1 MYKNKKI
8 LGVIVARGGSK
19 GIPRKN
25 IKELNGKP
33 LIVYTIAAAKAS
45 QYLTSVILS
54 TNDEETAQVSRDAGM
69 DVPFLRPEE
78 LAQDTSSA
86 LSVIQH
92 AVQWMKD
99 NRGEE
104 YDYVMIL
111 QPTSPLRLPEDID
124 ACIQKIVDTEADS
137 VMSMVELV
145 DFSVKKLKKIEND
158 VIVPLL
164 EEEGKSSAQRDTLEK
179 LYKRNAAIYLT
190 KTECIQNND
199 LFGKIS
205 RPYVMP
211 AERSVDINHPFD
223 FLMAETILKKNKEI

>member
-1 MYKNKKI
+1 MYKNKRI

-33 LIVYTIAAAKAS
+33 LIAYTIAAAQAS
-45 QYLTSVILS
+45 KYLTSVILS
-54 TNDEETAQVSRDAGM
+54 TNDEETAQVSRDIGM

-92 AVQWMKD
+92 ALEWMKN
-99 NRGEE
+99 NRGEK
-104 YDYVMIL
+104 YDFVMIL

-158 VIVPLL
+158 IIVPLL
-164 EEEGKSSAQRDTLEK
+164 EEEGQTSAQRDTLEK

>member
-78 LAQDTSSA
+78 LAQD
-86 LSVIQH
+86 
-92 AVQWMKD
+92 
-99 NRGEE
+99 
-104 YDYVMIL
+104 
-111 QPTSPLRLPEDID
+111 
-124 ACIQKIVDTEADS
+124 KIGRAHV
-137 VMSMVELV
+137 
-145 DFSVKKLKKIEND
+145 
-158 VIVPLL
+158 
-164 EEEGKSSAQRDTLEK
+164 
-179 LYKRNAAIYLT
+179 
-190 KTECIQNND
+190 
-199 LFGKIS
+199 
-205 RPYVMP
+205 
-211 AERSVDINHPFD
+211 
-223 FLMAETILKKNKEI
+223 